1 MRRFRGESTHKVD
14 SKGRV
19 SVPAQFRRVLEEGD
33 PDYTPGANPSCVLV
47 FGRKRKK
54 CIEGYSISAINEV
67 DELVSKLPRYSRQRE
82 ILERKLNTQSSYAQ
96 IDDNGRLVLSIK
108 LREMINLS
116 TEATLIGMG
125 DKFEIWQPQLYHQD
139 MLDLESEFEGY
150 EEGNNPF
157 NLLHSN
163 SPKVD

>member
-1 MRRFRGESTHKVD
+1 M
-14 SKGRV
+14 
-19 SVPAQFRRVLEEGD
+19 
-33 PDYTPGANPSCVLV
+33 
-47 FGRKRKK
+47 
-54 CIEGYSISAINEV
+54 
-67 DELVSKLPRYSRQRE
+67 DELVSQLPRYSRQRE
-82 ILERKLNTQSSYAQ
+82 ILERKLNTQSAYAQ